1 MLQNWLSSN
10 KNVIATSEN
19 QITSDDNAM
28 RDLGTFFITGLNW
41 SKVVPLQRAADE
53 TVIFRQSYRRK

>member
-28 RDLGTFFITGLNW
+28 RDLGSYFLFGSMGSKFRHFLFLKTAFFDI
-41 SKVVPLQRAADE
+41 S
-53 TVIFRQSYRRK
+53 